1 MDVVLSLF
9 GWIESFSGD
18 ALLFLFV
25 DFAVP
30 AVHFLFCFF
39 HAVKLFLALQKL
51 GFTLLC
57 HIALQK
63 KPRGLFLQALGLAIQ
78 NRIRS
83 TSNVNFLDSNVKDY
97 FPLCDSRIGFVVQKK
112 MKFFAGC
119 DFVVAANVFE
129 S

>member
-30 AVHFLFCFF
+30 AVHFLSCLF
-39 HAVKLFLALQKL
+39 HAVKLFLAFQELV
-51 GFTLLC
+51 FALLC
-57 HIALQK
+57 HIPPEK
-63 KPRGLFLQALGLAIQ
+63 KPRGLFLQALGLTIQ
-78 NRIRS
+78 NRIQS
-83 TSNVNFLDSNVKDY
+83 VIKLNFLGSNVKDY